1 MSDNKITSTDVAK
14 LLKDPS
20 ADSRADV
27 ATKLSEQLSSGS
39 LGESE
44 RKIVEDIFRAMVQDV
59 EVRVRKALSE
69 SLKDNPNIPHDV
81 AMSLASDVADVAIP
95 VVENS
100 VVLSDKDLL
109 EIVGSKGAD
118 IQRAVASR
126 KTVSEKVS
134 DALADTGNEDVV
146 ATLVS
151 NKGAQISDQ
160 TLEKVADEFA
170 ENEKINAPLA
180 MREHLPLKV
189 ADKLVAYVSE
199 QIQAQ
204 LIAKHDLSPDV
215 AMDLVLQSREKA
227 FVSFLDPNSKA
238 PDLFE
243 LVHQLHDNGRLT
255 PTIIVRAVCMGDVS
269 FFEAAL
275 AVLTGTSI
283 PETYMTI
290 HADGADGVKGL
301 FQKASIPLEMLTVT
315 NAALEAAKEAEITS
329 GDDKDRYSEMM
340 IERVLT
346 QCEDDIEG
354 DSLDYFIGKIG
365 NKK

>member
-1 MSDNKITSTDVAK
+1 MPNNKITSTDVAK

-20 ADSRADV
+20 PDHRADV
-27 ATKLSEQLSSGS
+27 AVKLSEQLSSGA
-39 LGESE
+39 LAASE
-44 RKIVEDIFRAMVQDV
+44 RKIVEDIFRAMVHDV
-59 EVRVRKALSE
+59 EVRVRQALAE

-81 AMSLASDVADVAIP
+81 AKSLASDVADVAIP

-100 VVLSDKDLL
+100 AVLSDEDLL
-109 EIVGSKGAD
+109 EIVSSKGAD
-118 IQRAVASR
+118 FQQAVASR
-126 KTVSEKVS
+126 KVVSEKVS

-151 NKGAQISDQ
+151 NKGAQISEQ
-160 TLEKVADEFA
+160 TLEKVASEFA
-170 ENEKINAPLA
+170 ENAKVNAPLA
-180 MREHLPLKV
+180 LRENLPLKV

-204 LIAKHDLSPDV
+204 LIAKHDLSQDV
-215 AMDLVLQSREKA
+215 AMDLVIQSREKA

-238 PDLFE
+238 PDLLE
-243 LVHQLHDNGRLT
+243 LVHQLHENGRLT
-255 PTIIVRAVCMGDVS
+255 PSIIVRAVCMGDVS

-275 AVLTGTSI
+275 AVLTKTPI

-290 HADGADGVKGL
+290 HADGPEGVKGL
-301 FQKASIPLEMLTVT
+301 FEKAGIPQGMLNIT
-315 NAALEAAKEAEITS
+315 NAALEAAKEAETTS
-329 GDDKDRYSEMM
+329 GDDRDRFSEIM

-346 QCEDDIEG
+346 KCEDEIEG

-365 NKK
+365 KK